1 MVATLPSVLPCNR
14 MRGRNKIADYVS
26 RFCEILTKDGALRS
40 CKMVTVCNNGR
51 NAPMAHVRCPQ
62 PRSIA
67 LSDGIC
73 ENRNFPQFSHYRN
86 GRGVLTTPRRSQ
98 GDHHG

>member
-1 MVATLPSVLPCNR
+1 M
-14 MRGRNKIADYVS
+14 
-26 RFCEILTKDGALRS
+26 
-40 CKMVTVCNNGR
+40 VCNNDR
-51 NAPMAHVRCPQ
+51 NAPMAHARCPQ

-67 LSDGIC
+67 
-73 ENRNFPQFSHYRN
+73 QFGEWLRKSQFSAISHYRN

>member
-1 MVATLPSVLPCNR
+1 
-14 MRGRNKIADYVS
+14 
-26 RFCEILTKDGALRS
+26 
-40 CKMVTVCNNGR
+40 
-51 NAPMAHVRCPQ
+51 MAHVRCPQ